1 MHFGSYQERV
11 EFRLVTMK
19 LLLLLII
26 FLIKKYLQSNL
37 SQAQKGNLNLAKI
50 SQIISKVTSFL
61 LDMSD

>member
-1 MHFGSYQERV
+1 
-11 EFRLVTMK
+11 MK

>member
-1 MHFGSYQERV
+1 MHFGTYQERV